1 MYGRLIA
8 TLALAAGPAASDPVL
23 SLPIDCELG
32 ETCYIQQFVDR
43 DPGEGARDFMCGT
56 LAYDGHKG
64 TDFALPTLRAL
75 QQGVDVRAA
84 APGIVQGTR
93 NSMPDQLYTNET
105 AAEVEGRECGNGVV
119 LKHEDGWET
128 QYCHMRQG
136 SIRVRSGDVVET
148 GTVLGQVGLS
158 GKTQFPHLHLS
169 VRKDGQVVDPFDTSS
184 QGQCGQSGNS
194 LWADTPD
201 YVPGALTDV
210 GFAPQVPDYSA
221 VIAGTA
227 AQDVLSDQSPG
238 LVLYGLAY
246 GGLQGDVMRID
257 ILGPDGPFGD
267 EQIELERNRARF
279 FRAFGRRLTTERWPS
294 GTYTGTVSLIRNGQV
309 ISQKSTTATVQ

>member
-1 MYGRLIA
+1 MYGRLLA

-43 DPGEGARDFMCGT
+43 DPGAGARDFTCGT
-56 LAYDGHKG
+56 LSYDGHKG
-64 TDFALPTLRAL
+64 TDFALPTLRAM

-93 NSMPDQLYTNET
+93 NSMPDQLFTSET
-105 AAEVEGRECGNGVV
+105 TAQVDGRECGNGVV

-136 SIRVRSGDVVET
+136 SIRVKSGDVIDV

-169 VRKDGQVVDPFDTSS
+169 VRKDGQVVDPFDTTG
-184 QGQCGQSGNS
+184 QAQCGQGGDN

-201 YVPGALTDV
+201 YVPGALLDV
-210 GFAPQVPDYSA
+210 GFAPLVPEYDA
-221 VIAGTA
+221 ILAGDA
-227 AQDVLSDQSPG
+227 AQDVLSDQSSG

-246 GGLQGDVMRID
+246 GGLKGDVMRIE
-257 ILGPDGPFGD
+257 IVGPDGPFGG
-267 EQIELERNRARF
+267 QQVELERNRARF
-279 FRAFGRRLTTERWPS
+279 FRAYGKRLTAERWPA
-294 GTYTGTVSLIRNGQV
+294 GTYTGRVSLVRDGQV
-309 ISQKSTTATVQ
+309 ISQKSTTTTVQ